1 MLEIRKFAVV
11 QGWFCGRRAFFVFRA
26 RGMYQVGRACK
37 QLRGANYPVANCL
50 GEGVI
55 NVHKKASNELRYMN
69 VGTTL
74 LKTFMSI
81 MCLSLIS
88 ATRSN
93 VNVVKMQII
102 VNLKK

>member
-1 MLEIRKFAVV
+1 MCFE
-11 QGWFCGRRAFFVFRA
+11 QG
-26 RGMYQVGRACK
+26 GMYQVGRACE

-55 NVHKKASNELRYMN
+55 NEHKKVSNELTYMN
-69 VGTTL
+69 VCMTL

-81 MCLSLIS
+81 MCLNLIS

-102 VNLKK
+102 VKP